1 MISNEQALSKLS
13 KKLNISKTL
22 AKKIL
27 QEILNTYSV
36 EVDLFIS
43 SEVNTY
49 DVLNE
54 IRAIKG
60 ITIVTIIT
68 PEDYSQSGDDEY
80 IRLRIKFVTQDDAK
94 TSLQNFL
101 DDALATS
108 PGPEEDNIRIQG
120 IKSMKYRE
128 GTLKKID

>member
-1 MISNEQALSKLS
+1 MISL
-13 KKLNISKTL
+13 
-22 AKKIL
+22 KKIL

-101 DDALATS
+101 EDALVS
-108 PGPEEDNIRIQG
+108 DPKVQDPDIRIPG
-120 IKSMKYRE
+120 IKNMAFRE
-128 GTLKKID
+128 ETLKRLE